1 MLTDCRKIFFKLR
14 NDVLMFI
21 VYKMTDINVLD
32 AKLPFDVAGLF
43 WSFME
48 LVAIISIIGS

>member
-1 MLTDCRKIFFKLR
+1 MMTDCRKIFFKLR

-32 AKLPFDVAGLF
+32 AKLPFDVSGLF
-43 WSFME
+43 
-48 LVAIISIIGS
+48 